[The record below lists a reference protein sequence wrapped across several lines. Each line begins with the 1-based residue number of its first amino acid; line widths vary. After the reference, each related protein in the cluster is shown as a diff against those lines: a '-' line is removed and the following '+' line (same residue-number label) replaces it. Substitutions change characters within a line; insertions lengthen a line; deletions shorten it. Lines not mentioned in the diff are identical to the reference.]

1 MKILMAYS
9 NKYENDNP
17 FVSTLVSS
25 LQELGC
31 DMDWDIEPFWKTD
44 NFNYDIV
51 HVQWPESLFNWRVP
65 SYIEFEFLKQRFKQ
79 IKKYTKVVYTRHNS
93 NSHSANPVFHELYQ
107 LVEENSD
114 LVVHLGN
121 CSKREFLHLHPN
133 LNCSHAVIPHHLY
146 DTFYIKPFPDKRQA
160 RQALNI
166 DQSKTVILCFGAFR
180 HDEEREF
187 ILQSFKKTDIKN
199 KLLFAPRWYNKR
211 PRRPSLRKPI
221 QILKFYFDFVKSG
234 LSNTLFRWS
243 FVAHED
249 IPNYFVAS
257 DIVLIQRLDTLNT
270 GNVTLAM
277 LFSRPIVGP
286 AAGNTKEQLEYLQ
299 QPVFNSN
306 DINSCAQALEYA
318 HKHSYSIDMESFYAK
333 AKDEWGTNSI
343 AQQYL
348 NAYHSLI
355 K

>member
-31 DMDWDIEPFWKTD
+31 DLDWDIEPFWKPD
-44 NFNYDIV
+44 NFSYDIV
-51 HVQWPESLFNWRVP
+51 HIQWPESLFNWRVP

-79 IKKYTKVVYTRHNS
+79 IKKHTKVVYTRHNS
-93 NSHSANPVFHELYQ
+93 KSHVDDPVFHELYE

-114 LVVHLGN
+114 LVIHLGN
-121 CSKREFLHLHPN
+121 YSKNEFLHLNPY
-133 LNCSHAVIPHHLY
+133 LNCRHAVIPHHLY
-146 DTFYIKPFPDKRQA
+146 DTFYKKPFPDKLQA
-160 RQALNI
+160 RKALNI
-166 DQSKTVILCFGAFR
+166 DQSKTVILCFGVFR

-211 PRRPSLRKPI
+211 PPRPSLRKPI
-221 QILKFYFDFVKSG
+221 QIVKFCFDFFKSR
-234 LSNTLFRWS
+234 LSNTLFSWS
-243 FVAHED
+243 FVADED
-249 IPNYFVAS
+249 IPNYFVAA

-270 GNVTLAM
+270 GNVTLAIH
-277 LFSRPIVGP
+277 FSKPIVGP
-286 AAGNTKEQLEYLQ
+286 AAGNTKEQLDYIQ
-299 QPVFNSN
+299 QPVFYSN
-306 DINSCAQALEYA
+306 DINSCAKALEYA
-318 HKHSYSIDMESFYAK
+318 HKLLNNIDIEPIYAK
-333 AKDEWGTNSI
+333 AKDEWSTVSI
-343 AQQYL
+343 AQQYQT
-348 NAYHSLI
+348 AYQSLI